1 MKRVLIITYYWPP
14 AGGPGVQ
21 RWLKFVAYF
30 KEFGVEP
37 IVYVPEN
44 PHYPLVDEAMLAEVP
59 KNITILKTPIKE
71 PYKLAQLF
79 SKKKTKQMSSGVIPS
94 KKQSSLD
101 KLMLYV
107 RGNYFIP
114 DARVGW
120 VKPSVRYLND
130 YISKGSVASE
140 NKIDAVITTGPPHSL
155 HFIGLQL
162 QELLGIKW
170 IADFRDPWTTIHYHK
185 SLQLTRASEKKHKQL
200 EYKVL
205 NTADLITVTSPRTKK
220 EFEEIT
226 EKPIEVVTNGYEENE
241 AIYPILDKKF
251 SLAHI
256 GSLLSERN
264 PTVLW
269 EVLSSIASEN
279 SAFKDDLEITLA
291 GTVSED
297 VIDSIHS
304 YDLGDTLNNLG
315 YLPHEEALQIQH
327 NAQLLLLIEIDS
339 PETRAIIPGKLFEY
353 MIAHRPI
360 IALGPL
366 GSDIKEIL
374 NETNSGT
381 FFTYEKKNALKE
393 HILACYKNFKNNY
406 LEIDSKGIEKYS
418 RRALTKKMAALIEAI

>member
-1 MKRVLIITYYWPP
+1 M
-14 AGGPGVQ
+14 
-21 RWLKFVAYF
+21 
-30 KEFGVEP
+30 
-37 IVYVPEN
+37 
-44 PHYPLVDEAMLAEVP
+44 
-59 KNITILKTPIKE
+59 
-71 PYKLAQLF
+71 
-79 SKKKTKQMSSGVIPS
+79 
-94 KKQSSLD
+94 
-101 KLMLYV
+101 
-107 RGNYFIP
+107 
-114 DARVGW
+114 
-120 VKPSVRYLND
+120 
-130 YISKGSVASE
+130 
-140 NKIDAVITTGPPHSL
+140 
-155 HFIGLQL
+155 
-162 QELLGIKW
+162 
-170 IADFRDPWTTIHYHK
+170 
-185 SLQLTRASEKKHKQL
+185 
-200 EYKVL
+200 
-205 NTADLITVTSPRTKK
+205 ITVTSPTTKK
-220 EFEEIT
+220 EFEQIT

-315 YLPHEEALQIQH
+315 YLPHEEALQLQY

-339 PETRAIIPGKLFEY
+339 TETRAIIPGKLFEY

-360 IALGPL
+360 VALGPMA
-366 GSDIKEIL
+366 SDIEMIL
-374 NETNSGT
+374 NETNSGI
-381 FFTYEKKNALKE
+381 FFTYDKKNALKE
-393 HILACYKNFKNNY
+393 HIEACYKSFKGNC